1 MNGQT
6 MNYKRYFES
15 LENMKEPVV
24 PRAKIDMR
32 GFLAYAK
39 KIGKSPAEISKED
52 KDKFIVYK

>member
-1 MNGQT
+1 

-39 KIGKSPAEISKED
+39 KVGKSPAEISKED